1 MTASSEQI
9 QNNRVRLRALERA
22 AAEHVAIG
30 QYENALRLV
39 TVGADWSWFN
49 HTGMFASPTFENLL
63 RTIGTRLVPDSP
75 DRRTEG
81 EHRRVLH
88 VLTQAYPTG
97 GHTRLAWRWMSLDES
112 SEHSVLLTS
121 QYDLGVPSRLTSAC
135 DGRLYSLGNLSQVEK
150 VQAVASHLGEYDV
163 IVLHIHPFDAVVVA
177 ACAGMA
183 NRSRT
188 LLVNH
193 ADHVFWLGLSAADQ
207 IVNLRPASEWI
218 ARDRRTGSSDQFVRL
233 ALPLDQPTLD
243 PGAGRDLRVS
253 LGIAEDEPVVATIA
267 EPYKFATSDD
277 LGFMDLIS
285 RLFAQIPSAHLI
297 AIGPS
302 QDSHGWGGLQREL
315 PTRVHLL
322 GTTPDY
328 ASTLAAADVYL
339 DSFPFSSITSMLE
352 AALHEVPVVTMSKA
366 SRGPLN
372 FDDYRLTPD
381 AITTPEEWLEL
392 VEGWCRDYPRARA
405 AGAEMQQAV
414 SSVHGKAAWI
424 EQVEAL
430 YTSPWVRSD
439 VPVESVS
446 TRLRWYDDSIH
457 ELHRAGGLTRNFE
470 ELAALSGLRFGTEPD
485 SMRIGA

>member
-9 QNNRVRLRALERA
+9 QNNRIRLRALERA
-22 AAEHVAIG
+22 AAQHVAVG
-30 QYENALRLV
+30 QYENALRLI
-39 TVGADWSWFN
+39 TLGADWSWFN

-63 RTIGTRLVPDSP
+63 RTIGARLVPDSP
-75 DRRTEG
+75 GRRIEG

-121 QYDLGVPSRLTSAC
+121 QYGLDVPARLTSGC
-135 DGRLYSLGNLSQVEK
+135 DGRLYSLGSLSQVEK
-150 VQAVASHLGEYDV
+150 VQAVASHFGEYDA
-163 IVLHIHPFDAVVVA
+163 IVLHIHPFDAVAVA
-177 ACAGMA
+177 ACAGVA
-183 NRSRT
+183 NRPRT

-233 ALPLDQPTLD
+233 ALPLDQPTVAQ
-243 PGAGRDLRVS
+243 GAGRDLRAS
-253 LGIAEDEPVVATIA
+253 MGIAEDNPVVATIA
-267 EPYKFATSDD
+267 EPYKFSASDGMD
-277 LGFMDLIS
+277 FRDLIS
-285 RLFAQIPSAHLI
+285 QLFARIPSAHLI
-297 AIGPS
+297 AVGPS
-302 QDSHGWGGLQREL
+302 PDSHGWSGLLSEF

-352 AALHEVPVVTMSKA
+352 AALYGVPVVTMSEA
-366 SRGPLN
+366 ARGPLN
-372 FDDYRLTPD
+372 FDDYQLTPD
-381 AITTPEEWLEL
+381 SITTPNEWLEL
-392 VEGWCRDYPRARA
+392 VERWCRDPTQAAA
-405 AGAEMQQAV
+405 AGSEMQQAV
-414 SSVHGKAAWI
+414 ASVHGRAAWI
-424 EQVEAL
+424 QQLDAL
-430 YTSPWVRSD
+430 YTSPWVRSE

-446 TRLRWYDDSIH
+446 TRLRWYDDAIH

-470 ELAALSGLRFGTEPD
+470 DLAAISGLRFGIQPEV
-485 SMRIGA
+485 RIGA

>member
-1 MTASSEQI
+1 MTAASEQI
-9 QNNRVRLRALERA
+9 QDNRVRLRALERA
-22 AAEHVAIG
+22 ATEHVAVG
-30 QYENALRLV
+30 QYENALRLI
-39 TVGADWSWFN
+39 TLGSDWSWFN

-63 RTIGTRLVPDSP
+63 MTIGTKLAPDSP
-75 DRRTEG
+75 DRRIAG

-112 SEHSVLLTS
+112 SQHSVLLTS
-121 QYDLGVPSRLTSAC
+121 QYDLAVPSRLKSGC
-135 DGRLYSLGNLSQVEK
+135 DGRLYCLGNLSQVEK
-150 VQAVASHLGEYDV
+150 VQAVATHLGEHDV
-163 IVLHIHPFDAVVVA
+163 IVLHIHPFDAVAVA
-177 ACAGMA
+177 ACAGVA

-188 LLVNH
+188 LIVNH

-218 ARDRRTGSSDQFVRL
+218 AHDRRTGSSDQFVRL
-233 ALPLDQPTLD
+233 ALPLDQPNVN
-243 PGAGRDLRVS
+243 PGAGRDLRAS

-267 EPYKFATSDD
+267 EPYKFATSGGPD
-277 LGFMDLIS
+277 FMDLVS
-285 RLFAQIPSAHLI
+285 RLFTRILSAHLI

-302 QDSHGWGGLQREL
+302 PDSRGWSGLQREF

-339 DSFPFSSITSMLE
+339 DSFPFSSITSILE
-352 AALHEVPVVTMSKA
+352 AALYGVPVVTMSDA

-372 FDDYRLTPD
+372 FDDYRLAPD
-381 AITTPEEWLEL
+381 SITTPVEWLDL
-392 VEGWCRDYPRARA
+392 VERWCGDLTQARA
-405 AGAEMQQAV
+405 AGAEMQEAV

-424 EQVEAL
+424 EQVDSL

-439 VPVESVS
+439 VPVASVS
-446 TRLRWYDDSIH
+446 TRLRGYDDAIH

-470 ELAALSGLRFGTEPD
+470 ELAALSGLRFGTEPEVV
-485 SMRIGA
+485 RFGA